1 MVIFNSNVS
10 HNQRE
15 NHHQIPLIPHF
26 HMVFLWFS
34 YGFPMVYRCVQQWLN
49 GSLRGHGGHRLR
61 GLRMVQEDV
70 SAEAAAPEQGSKRA
84 TCHAT
89 EP

>member
-1 MVIFNSNVS
+1 MK
-10 HNQRE
+10 
-15 NHHQIPLIPHF
+15 PP
-26 HMVFLWFS
+26 FS
-34 YGFPMVYRCVQQWLN
+34 YGFPMVYRCVQRWLN

-70 SAEAAAPEQGSKRA
+70 SAEAAAAEQGSKRA

-89 EP
+89 EPRKSMVFIREILKSAPNFMEIHGLFEGK